1 MRFSD
6 RQKKQMA
13 DFKQLLPLIDR
24 ILAKIK
30 LTNKPKIYHFNKVDF
45 IIRLNG
51 DIIEMATA
59 EEVSI
64 FPTLAFRELSN
75 TRCDLLY
82 YRVGSDFKL
91 KLNQAT
97 K

>member
-1 MRFSD
+1 MRYSD
-6 RQKKQMA
+6 KQKKQIA

-24 ILAKIK
+24 ILAKVR

-51 DIIEMATA
+51 DIVEMALA
-59 EEVSI
+59 DEASI

-75 TRCDLLY
+75 ARTDLLY
-82 YRVGSDFKL
+82 YRIGQDFRC
-91 KLNQAT
+91 KLNEAIE
-97 K
+97 

>member
-6 RQKKQMA
+6 KQKKDIA

-24 ILAKIK
+24 LLCKIQ

-51 DIIEMATA
+51 DIVEMAVA
-59 EEVSI
+59 DEAPI
-64 FPTLAFRELSN
+64 FPTLAFRELSS
-75 TRCDLLY
+75 TKSELLY
-82 YRVGSDFKL
+82 FRVDSDFKY
-91 KLNQAT
+91 KLHEAIA
-97 K
+97 

>member
-24 ILAKIK
+24 VLA
-30 LTNKPKIYHFNKVDF
+30 KIYHFNKVDF

-51 DIIEMATA
+51 DIIEMALA
-59 EEVSI
+59 DEAPI
-64 FPTLAFRELSN
+64 FPTLAFRELSDSR
-75 TRCDLLY
+75 TDLLY
-82 YRVGSDFKL
+82 YRVGQDFRY
-91 KLNQAT
+91 KLNEAIA
-97 K
+97 

>member
-51 DIIEMATA
+51 DIIEMALA
-59 EEVSI
+59 DEAPI
-64 FPTLAFRELSN
+64 FPTLAFRNLST
-75 TRCDLLY
+75 TRADLLY
-82 YRVGSDFKL
+82 YRICNNFHS
-91 KLNQAT
+91 KLNEAI

>member
-51 DIIEMATA
+51 DIIEMALA
-59 EEVSI
+59 DEAPI
-64 FPTLAFRELSN
+64 FPTLAYRELSN
-75 TRCDLLY
+75 SKSELLY
-82 YRVGSDFKL
+82 FRVSADFKY
-91 KLNQAT
+91 KLYEAIT
-97 K
+97 

>member
-6 RQKKQMA
+6 RQKKDIA

-24 ILAKIK
+24 LLCKIK

-51 DIIEMATA
+51 DIVEMAA
-59 EEVSI
+59 ADEAPI
-64 FPTLAFRELSN
+64 FPTLAYRELSN
-75 TRCDLLY
+75 SKSELLY
-82 YRVGSDFKL
+82 FRVSADFKY
-91 KLNQAT
+91 KLYEAIA
-97 K
+97 